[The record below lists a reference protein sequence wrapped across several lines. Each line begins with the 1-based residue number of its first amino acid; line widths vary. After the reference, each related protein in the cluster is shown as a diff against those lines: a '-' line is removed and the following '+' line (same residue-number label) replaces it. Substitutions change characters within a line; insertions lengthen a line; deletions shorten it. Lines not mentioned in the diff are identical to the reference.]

1 MQQKREKGLCFRCDD
16 KWHTGHRWRRRELSV
31 LMSSNESPTEDGE
44 IVVMEGE
51 EPPGEAEEVVEQPEI
66 SLNSVLGINNP
77 KTLKLRGQV
86 NGQEVV
92 LMIDPGATHNF
103 VSTAL
108 MEKLR
113 LPVSPTRR
121 FGVTL
126 GTGASLQG
134 HGECRGLLV
143 HIQGIDVL
151 VDFLPLDWETQI

>member
-1 MQQKREKGLCFRCDD
+1 
-16 KWHTGHRWRRRELSV
+16 
-31 LMSSNESPTEDGE
+31 
-44 IVVMEGE
+44 
-51 EPPGEAEEVVEQPEI
+51 
-66 SLNSVLGINNP
+66 
-77 KTLKLRGQV
+77 
-86 NGQEVV
+86 
-92 LMIDPGATHNF
+92 MIDPGATHNF

-108 MEKLR
+108 VEKLR